1 MQSTNRKGL
10 TAVTAKPF
18 CSKPATEMNMNM
30 LAQPNSN
37 TNQVTMSSLDLVD
50 YINVHRKEVAT
61 IDKPYVELNHSDF
74 MRKVSKV
81 LSDEGSRKFSDTYVH
96 TQNGQTY
103 PCFRFPKR
111 EACLMAM
118 SYSYEL
124 QAQVFDR
131 MTAMEDALKKPVI
144 NLDDPAFL
152 RQALLGYTEKVIELE
167 QKVQVLE
174 PKAKGLDRIA
184 DCTNVLGIREA
195 AKVLKIGQNQL
206 TQYLLNHKVVYRDQH
221 SKIQAYQKSIDQ
233 KLVHVVTS
241 APRLFESGEKVFTQV
256 KLTQKLITR
265 IAKWLEQGVAA

>member
-1 MQSTNRKGL
+1 
-10 TAVTAKPF
+10 
-18 CSKPATEMNMNM
+18 MNMNM
-30 LAQPNSN
+30 MPQFKHNQQSMTSREFLEIINSVRAEFNEPQIRLNKFNEKIEDELDGENYTKSVVRNPNN
-37 TNQVTMSSLDLVD
+37 TDSIVFEL
-50 YINVHRKEVAT
+50 T
-61 IDKPYVELNHSDF
+61 IDQCMLIGMRESKSVRKNVLAILKEKQSPQVPDLN
-74 MRKVSKV
+74 
-81 LSDEGSRKFSDTYVH
+81 
-96 TQNGQTY
+96 N
-103 PCFRFPKR
+103 P
-111 EACLMAM
+111 
-118 SYSYEL
+118 
-124 QAQVFDR
+124 AQ
-131 MTAMEDALKKPVI
+131 
-144 NLDDPAFL
+144 L
-152 RQALLGYTEKVIELE
+152 RDLLLGYAE
-167 QKVQVLE
+167 QNIQLQQQVQTLE

>member
-1 MQSTNRKGL
+1 
-10 TAVTAKPF
+10 
-18 CSKPATEMNMNM
+18 MNM
-30 LAQPNSN
+30 LAQIQNDNN
-37 TNQVTMSSLDLVD
+37 TDQVTMTSLELVD
-50 YINVHRKEVAT
+50 YIN
-61 IDKPYVELNHSDF
+61 D
-74 MRKVSKV
+74 
-81 LSDEGSRKFSDTYVH
+81 SRKFDEKPVQLRHADFMAKVPKVLGLETSEKFRSSYLAG
-96 TQNGQTY
+96 NGEHR
-103 PCFRFPKR
+103 PCYRFQKR

-124 QAQVFDR
+124 QAQIFDR
-131 MTAMEDALKKPVI
+131 MTAMEEALKKPAL

-167 QKVQVLE
+167 HKVQVLE

-206 TQYLLNHKVVYRDQH
+206 AQYLVDHKVVYRDQY

-241 APRLFESGEKVFTQV
+241 APRLTESGEKVFTQV

>member
-1 MQSTNRKGL
+1 
-10 TAVTAKPF
+10 
-18 CSKPATEMNMNM
+18 MNM
-30 LAQPNSN
+30 LAQIQNDNN
-37 TNQVTMSSLDLVD
+37 TDQVTMVSLELVD
-50 YINVHRKEVAT
+50 YIN
-61 IDKPYVELNHSDF
+61 D
-74 MRKVSKV
+74 
-81 LSDEGSRKFSDTYVH
+81 SRKFDEKPVQLRHADFMAKVPKVLGIETSEKFRSSYLAG
-96 TQNGQTY
+96 NGEQR
-103 PCFRFPKR
+103 PCYRFPKR

-124 QAQVFDR
+124 QAQIFDR
-131 MTAMEDALKKPVI
+131 MTAMEEALKKPAL

-167 QKVQVLE
+167 HKVQALE

-184 DCTNVLGIREA
+184 DCTNVLGIRES

-206 TQYLLNHKVVYRDQH
+206 AQYLIDHKVVYCDQY

-241 APRLFESGEKVFTQV
+241 APRLTESGEKVFTQV

-265 IAKWLEQGVAA
+265 IAKWLEKEVAA

>member
-1 MQSTNRKGL
+1 
-10 TAVTAKPF
+10 
-18 CSKPATEMNMNM
+18 MNM
-30 LAQPNSN
+30 LAQTNN
-37 TNQVTMSSLDLVD
+37 TDQVTMVSLELVD
-50 YINVHRKEVAT
+50 YIN
-61 IDKPYVELNHSDF
+61 D
-74 MRKVSKV
+74 
-81 LSDEGSRKFSDTYVH
+81 SRKFDEKPVQLRHADFMAKVPKVLGGELSEKFRSVYTDT
-96 TQNGQTY
+96 TGRTL
-103 PCFRFPKR
+103 PCYRFPKR

-124 QAQVFDR
+124 QAQIFDR
-131 MTAMEDALKKPVI
+131 MTAMEEALKKPVL
-144 NLDDPAFL
+144 NLDDPEFL

-167 QKVQVLE
+167 HKVQVLE

-206 TQYLLNHKVVYRDQH
+206 AQYLVDHKVVYRDQY

-241 APRLFESGEKVFTQV
+241 APRLTESGEKVFTQV

>member
-1 MQSTNRKGL
+1 MPIL
-10 TAVTAKPF
+10 TQT
-18 CSKPATEMNMNM
+18 SN
-30 LAQPNSN
+30 NS
-37 TNQVTMSSLDLVD
+37 NQVTMSSLEIVD
-50 YINVHRKEVAT
+50 FINEYRAKNESNPVQLRH
-61 IDKPYVELNHSDF
+61 DSF
-74 MRKVSKV
+74 MAKVPKV
-81 LSDEGSRKFSDTYVH
+81 LGENQSPKFIGDYKDAK
-96 TQNGQTY
+96 GRTY
-103 PCFRFPKR
+103 PCYYFPKR

-124 QAQVFDR
+124 QAQIFDR

-167 QKVQVLE
+167 QRVQVLE

-184 DCTNVLGIREA
+184 DCTNVLGIRES

-206 TQYLLNHKVVYRDQH
+206 AQYLIDHKVVYRDQH

-241 APRLFESGEKVFTQV
+241 SPRLFESGEKVFTQV